1 MKFKACFLATMVLVT
16 SNALATEPDTE
27 LGLSGVHFESDNR
40 ADVRKVFD
48 KQAEPTPTAGEL
60 SMALYAKTQKR
71 LAESFDQP
79 MADRIGESSSGD

>member
-1 MKFKACFLATMVLVT
+1 MKFKACLLATMALVA

-27 LGLSGVHFESDNR
+27 LGLSGVHFELDKRTN
-40 ADVRKVFD
+40 VRKVFD
-48 KQAEPTPTAGEL
+48 KQAEQAPVDGEL

-79 MADRIGESSSGD
+79 MPDRIGESSSGD